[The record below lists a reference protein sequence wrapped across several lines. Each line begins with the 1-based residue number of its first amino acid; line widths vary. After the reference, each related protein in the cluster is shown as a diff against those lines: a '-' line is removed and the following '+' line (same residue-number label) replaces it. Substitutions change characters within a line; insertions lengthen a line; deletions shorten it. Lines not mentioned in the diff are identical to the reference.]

1 MEDEY
6 TEYNIMSCVKEFLIH
21 GSHRRGI
28 SRRLRDA
35 VGKATRDQKYE
46 MDVVDIP
53 RYTEEEVD
61 AYQEVLVQQIR
72 MVHEKNAEALVK
84 GVPVGIMG
92 QAQASGYRNYV
103 EERLKSLFNIV
114 PV

>member
-46 MDVVDIP
+46 VDG
-53 RYTEEEVD
+53 
-61 AYQEVLVQQIR
+61 
-72 MVHEKNAEALVK
+72 K
-84 GVPVGIMG
+84 
-92 QAQASGYRNYV
+92 
-103 EERLKSLFNIV
+103 
-114 PV
+114 